1 MCNPVYTEP
10 SAQPIRM
17 QGKKIPAGT
26 MVPEVMQVKANQTA
40 KNISIFLGSKIRAS
54 FIKDLIVLI

>member
-1 MCNPVYTEP
+1 
-10 SAQPIRM
+10 M

-40 KNISIFLGSKIRAS
+40 KNISIFLGSKTRAS